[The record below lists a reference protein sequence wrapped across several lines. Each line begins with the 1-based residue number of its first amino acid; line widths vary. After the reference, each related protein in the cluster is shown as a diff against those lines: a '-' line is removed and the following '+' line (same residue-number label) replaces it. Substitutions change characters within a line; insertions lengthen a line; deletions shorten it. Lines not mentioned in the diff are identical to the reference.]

1 MRRKELLRRIR
12 EEAKRCKKEVT
23 EREGGSHTK
32 LTVGSTSVRIP
43 RHVQLNIETAR
54 GIMRDLDEEFG
65 KGWSKL

>member
-54 GIMRDLDEEFG
+54 GIM
-65 KGWSKL
+65 